1 MNKRV
6 YIAVV
11 VAMLGLAGCT
21 KTTHSSIGSTG
32 SPTTGYS
39 YSSDTTDPGSSD
51 TTDPGSSDT
60 TDPASASTG
69 GSSDSGG
76 QGSTTY
82 SGTGKNLSQMIFTYD
97 GQQIT
102 GLHGAAGF
110 FCYPSGYGIQ
120 EFDELDH
127 ATPVNNGQFDDS
139 FEVTIDDG
147 SKIDFTLKGT
157 VDGNTVAGNLSVKR
171 AYCTTE
177 SDFTAQPS

>member
-1 MNKRV
+1 MRMRV
-6 YIAVV
+6 CIAVV
-11 VAMLGLAGCT
+11 MAMLGLAGCT
-21 KTTHSSIGSTG
+21 KTAHSATG
-32 SPTTGYS
+32 S
-39 YSSDTTDPGSSD
+39 TDPGSSD
-51 TTDPGSSDT
+51 TTDPGAGNS
-60 TDPASASTG
+60 
-69 GSSDSGG
+69 GS
-76 QGSTTY
+76 QGSTSW

-110 FCYPSGYGIQ
+110 FCYPSGYGVQ

-127 ATPVNNGQFDDS
+127 ATPVANGQFDDS

-157 VDGNTVAGNLSVKR
+157 IDSSGASGNLSVKR